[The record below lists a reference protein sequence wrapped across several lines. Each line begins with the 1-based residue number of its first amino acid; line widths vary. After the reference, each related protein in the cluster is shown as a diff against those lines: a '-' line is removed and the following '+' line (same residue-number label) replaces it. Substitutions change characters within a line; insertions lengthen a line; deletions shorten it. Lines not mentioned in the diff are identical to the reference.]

1 MYISLQMVMKKPS
14 KRSCTVC
21 PKKDD
26 DLYYD
31 APDESE
37 QGDNK
42 GLTTNKANNKAN
54 NKGNNKGNKNRN
66 YKNRSNRNNNNNNK
80 SSYNKSRF
88 RNTNYVRAV
97 NFYKLKTHRSAFPV
111 PQVIK
116 RPAPLKSYNQYYG
129 LELVEISDPMN
140 GDTFTNTLTGDK
152 YLYNRGIWN
161 MLPQPSTG
169 SRAYYSEYENQL
181 VSNPNEGDLMV
192 HGNQISVYQNN
203 QWHSFGTKRTTLPK
217 PILPSS
223 QELNIGIP
231 RLSTNTFQLLSAFTG
246 LQVEGTYISDT
257 SILQSQMPSLTDE
270 GTYQV
275 PIYSHGY
282 VSMRLLG
289 KDIKEVNFQ
298 LSSWIKYT
306 DASGNVFQ
314 TVICIA
320 DMQVFDESGTPITN
334 YELSGDNITDL
345 KQLHRTI
352 TTTSDQTQVKLYPT
366 STQPIHK
373 ITFKCKLLS
382 FQLNNKENENFEKK
396 ENLKKTSENKEI
408 ENENENSLTN
418 KENEKIENE
427 NSLTNNEN
435 EKIENENV
443 EQINKENENVEFF
456 AVQFNDIRRDII
468 YPLLEFKLVC

>member
-1 MYISLQMVMKKPS
+1 MKKPS

-42 GLTTNKANNKAN
+42 GATTNKTNKGNN
-54 NKGNNKGNKNRN
+54 NKGNNNKGNNNKGNKNNN
-66 YKNRSNRNNNNNNK
+66 YRNRNQNRNNNNK

-97 NFYKLKTHRSAFPV
+97 NFYKLKTTHRSAFPA
-111 PQVIK
+111 PQVVK

-161 MLPQPSTG
+161 MLPQPTVG

-203 QWHSFGTKRTTLPK
+203 QWHSFGTKRATIPK

-231 RLSTNTFQLLSAFTG
+231 RLSTNTFQLLSQG

-257 SILQSQMPSLTDE
+257 SILQSQVPSLIED

-320 DMQVFDESGTPITN
+320 DMQVFDESGTPITGF
-334 YELSGDNITDL
+334 ELSGDNIADL
-345 KQLHRTI
+345 KQLHKTI
-352 TTTSDQTQVKLYPT
+352 TTTSNQTQVKLYPT
-366 STQPIHK
+366 SPQPIHK

-382 FQLNNKENENFEKK
+382 FQLNKENENFEEINK
-396 ENLKKTSENKEI
+396 ENENKE
-408 ENENENSLTN
+408 NE
-418 KENEKIENE
+418 ENEKIENE
-427 NSLTNNEN
+427 NLEN
-435 EKIENENV
+435 EKENTLTNKNKEIENT
-443 EQINKENENVEFF
+443 EQINKENENIEFF

-468 YPLLEFKLVC
+468 YPLLEFKVVC